1 MTDDTVSPTRKFWL
15 LPEDRYLGKTPY
27 IWLGY
32 FPFFFVAPYMAH
44 VGVGVWALHIGAGAL
59 FLALYFRGYWS
70 RGREAIAIIIAI
82 AALGFLFIQRNGGAS
97 VFFSYAGAFAGVL
110 RPRRRAMVTIGLL
123 AISVSI
129 GGVALGIPTPYW
141 LFQDFLIVM
150 IGSANMHFMRV
161 REMGLELRD
170 AREKIEHLARV
181 AERER
186 IARDLHDVLGHTL
199 TLITLKSALA
209 ARVAERDPARAANE
223 MRDVERVSRDAL
235 QEIRAALAGKRDVGL
250 ALEVASA
257 ESILEAAGITVE
269 QAVMPVSLSPSEEA
283 TLAFAIREAVTNV
296 VRHAGASMCRITL
309 SDDDGMRLLSIEDDG
324 RGKRGPDGNG
334 LAGMRERVKALGGQ
348 LAVDAGAV
356 SGTRVRITL
365 AELTP

>member
-1 MTDDTVSPTRKFWL
+1 MRDDAVSPSRKFRL

-44 VGVGVWALHIGAGAL
+44 AGVGVWALHIGAGVL

-70 RGREAIAIIIAI
+70 SGTEAICVIIAI
-82 AALGFLFIQRNGGAS
+82 SALGFLFIERNGGAS

-110 RPRRRAMVTIGLL
+110 RPRRRAMVTIGML
-123 AISVSI
+123 AIAVAI
-129 GGVALGIPTPYW
+129 GGVALDIPAPYW

-150 IGSANMHFMRV
+150 IASANMHFVRV
-161 REMGLELRD
+161 REIGAELRN
-170 AREKIEHLARV
+170 AREQIEHLARV

-199 TLITLKSALA
+199 TLITLKAALA
-209 ARVAERDPARAANE
+209 ARLAERDPARAADE
-223 MRDVERVSRDAL
+223 MRDVERASRDAL

-257 ESILEAAGITVE
+257 ETMLEAAGISVE
-269 QAVMPVSLSPSEEA
+269 RAVRPVSLSPSEEA
-283 TLAFAIREAVTNV
+283 TLALAIREAVTNV
-296 VRHAGASMCRITL
+296 VRHAGATICRISL
-309 SDDDGMRLLSIEDDG
+309 SDDDGKRLLSIEDDG

-348 LAVDAGAV
+348 LVVDAGVV